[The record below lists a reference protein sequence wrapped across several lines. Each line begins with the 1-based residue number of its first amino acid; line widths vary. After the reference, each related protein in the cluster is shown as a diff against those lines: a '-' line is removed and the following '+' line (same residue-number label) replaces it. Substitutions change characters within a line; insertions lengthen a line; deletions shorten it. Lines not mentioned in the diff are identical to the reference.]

1 MEAREIPLTQIQTGI
16 HDVRDNYDDDDMPG
30 LIVSIKNLGVLN
42 PITVRQV
49 GENYQVIAG
58 HRRTYAA
65 RKAQL
70 KTIPCIIRDGDINDQ
85 KEVVFAENMYRRD
98 LSPVELANGML
109 ELIERDNMTIEQVA
123 QCVNKSISWVR
134 MQLSCMDW
142 PDDVKLA
149 VHEKKLKFS
158 AAHNIAQVKEDSYR
172 AYLLKSAI
180 DNGATARTTAAWL
193 QGWQAMLPPEQTTE
207 LVAEPMEPSS
217 PPLIPSAPCFVCDDV
232 QPNQSMM
239 LVMMCV
245 SCGNK
250 IRNAKK

>member
-1 MEAREIPLTQIQTGI
+1 MEAKEIPLSQIQTGI

-42 PITVRQV
+42 PITVKQV
-49 GENYQVIAG
+49 GDMFQVVAG

-70 KTIPCIIRDGDINDQ
+70 KSIPCIIRDGDLADT

-109 ELIERDNMTIEQVA
+109 ELIERDKMTLEQVA
-123 QCVNKSISWVR
+123 HCVNKSVSWVR
-134 MQLSCMDW
+134 MQLSCMEW

-158 AAHNIAQVKEDSYR
+158 AAHNLAQVKDDSYR
-172 AYLLKSAI
+172 NYLLRSAI
-180 DNGATARTTAAWL
+180 ENGATARTTAAWL
-193 QGWQAMLPPEQTTE
+193 QGWQAMLPVEQAAELVPEQ
-207 LVAEPMEPSS
+207 AEPSS
-217 PPLIPSAPCFVCDDV
+217 PPLVPSAPCFVCDDV
-232 QPNQSMM
+232 FPNQSMM
-239 LVMMCV
+239 MVLMCV